1 MNEQNDLNVLD
12 PQAKP
17 ACSCWFRR
25 TGPTVLVLAL
35 LGGVAILGNR
45 LGWTAPKF
53 ANLLGLETNE
63 KDDWCEEHGVPDE
76 ICIECN
82 ETLLPK
88 LKTTWCRA
96 HGVHNC
102 PFERS
107 DVAQTRTP
115 EPVRQDDL
123 DRAQRALD
131 LKERK
136 ENNPKCK
143 LHERRIQ
150 VASVEILDKMG
161 VAYWEPVAREPI
173 SETVSASGAITFEQ
187 PRIAPASAPV
197 AGRVWLVTDKGVI
210 GAQVQRGDVLALLD
224 AAEVGKAKTELLQA
238 FAQVE
243 LRKKTLDRLAPI
255 ADSGALP
262 QARLA
267 EAETALREARIRLL
281 GAQQTLN
288 NMGLPIP
295 LDDSKPFSVEELT
308 RRVQFH
314 GIPADI
320 AARLDAKK
328 TTATLMPVIA
338 SRAGTVTAVKA
349 TLGEMAE
356 PGKPLF
362 VVADT
367 SRMWLMLNVRLED
380 VRYLRVRDPRTHAP
394 GQTVKFRADGG
405 AREVV
410 GELVWKSAEVDEKT
424 RTVQVRAELP
434 NADGTLLANTF
445 GVGQIVVRAE
455 KDAIVVPSEAV
466 HWEGDCHVVF
476 VRDKNFLEP
485 NGLKVFHVRTVRPG
499 VINGANTEIIAG
511 LLPGEIVAAKNSASL
526 RVELLK
532 NKLGAGCGCAH

>member
-1 MNEQNDLNVLD
+1 MNEQNNLNVLD
-12 PQAKP
+12 SSAKG

-35 LGGVAILGNR
+35 LGGVAVLGNR

-53 ANLLGLETNE
+53 ADLLGLNAAE
-63 KDDWCEEHGVPDE
+63 KDDWCEEHSVPDA
-76 ICIECN
+76 ICVECDAS
-82 ETLLPK
+82 LLPK
-88 LKTTWCRA
+88 LKTTWCRV

-107 DVAQTRTP
+107 DVAQTNSP
-115 EPVRQDDL
+115 EPIQQKDL

-136 ENNPKCK
+136 ENNSRCK
-143 LHERRIQ
+143 LHERRLQ
-150 VASVEILDKMG
+150 FASDAVLAKMG
-161 VAYWEPVAREPI
+161 IDIMPVAREPI
-173 SETVSASGAITFEQ
+173 VETVSASGVITFEQ
-187 PRIAPASAPV
+187 PRVAPASAPV
-197 AGRVWLVTDKGVI
+197 AGRVWLVTEKGAI
-210 GAQVQRGDVLALLD
+210 GAQVKRGDVLALLD

-243 LRKKTLDRLAPI
+243 LRKKTFDLLASV
-255 ADSGALP
+255 AESGAVSH
-262 QARLA
+262 ARLT
-267 EAETALREARIRLL
+267 EAETAVREARIRLL
-281 GAQQTLN
+281 GAQQTLR
-288 NMGLPIP
+288 NMGLPIHF
-295 LDDSKPFSVEELT
+295 DESKPLAVEELT
-308 RRVQFH
+308 RRVQFF
-314 GIPADI
+314 GIPEEITAS
-320 AARLDAKK
+320 LDAKT
-328 TTATLMPVIA
+328 TTANLMPVMA
-338 SRAGTVTAVKA
+338 SRAGIVTAVKA

-380 VRYLRVRDPRTHAP
+380 VKYLRVRDPKTNAP
-394 GQTVKFRADGG
+394 GQTVKFRADGSS
-405 AREVV
+405 REVV
-410 GELVWKSAEVDEKT
+410 GELAWKSAEVDEKT
-424 RTVQVRAELP
+424 RTVQFRAELP

-445 GVGQIVVRAE
+445 GAGQIILRAE
-455 KDAIVVPSEAV
+455 NDAIVVPNEAV
-466 HWEGDCHVVF
+466 HWEGDCHIVF

-499 VINGANTEIIAG
+499 VINGPSTEIIAG
-511 LLPGEIVAAKNSASL
+511 LLPGEVVAAKNSASL